1 MTRPTTQPIL
11 RSVNR
16 LVATIPAEKVT
27 PSVEVHIEL
36 ARNLARRLDDA
47 GTATSGAVAQ
57 AVPAITKQLATE
69 VEHIL
74 QVKPEPDAFLA
85 GLFAGP
91 DGIDVRIRSEAVRI
105 TTGTEDDVA

>member
-1 MTRPTTQPIL
+1 MSRPTTQPIL

-16 LVATIPAEKVT
+16 LVATIPEEKIT

-57 AVPAITKQLATE
+57 AVPAITKQLSVE
-69 VEHIL
+69 VAHIL
-74 QVKPEPDAFLA
+74 QVKPEPDAFLD

-91 DGIDVRIRSEAVRI
+91 DGIDVRITTHARRI
-105 TTGTEDDVA
+105 ANGDEP